1 MNDRQSL
8 SRVTRVERSTPINNR
23 NLSRNAD
30 LPAYRD
36 VRAYAANAASRHF
49 HRVEHSGRARA
60 AQPNETLHFLSIARG
75 SLQELET
82 QTLIATDL
90 EYLDPAQAEPLLHQ
104 MAEVIRLLQGFIRY
118 YEHRAG

>member
-1 MNDRQSL
+1 MIVSH
-8 SRVTRVERSTPINNR
+8 
-23 NLSRNAD
+23 
-30 LPAYRD
+30 YRELL
-36 VRAYAANAASRHF
+36 VWREARRLTTEIYRGTQAFPRIEMF
-49 HRVEHSGRARA
+49 GLTQQMRRA
-60 AQPNETLHFLSIARG
+60 AISIVSNIAEGHGRRSPKETLHFLSIARG

-90 EYLDPAQAEPLLHQ
+90 EYLNPAQAEPLLHQ